1 MKTVKIAAA
10 CVAMILCVSMN
21 ASAQMQS
28 APPKIAVE
36 KVTSRRPEIKR
47 KYNGLF
53 DPIQTLTALARV
65 SGTLEKIN
73 FKEGDLVRK
82 GDVLFEIEN
91 VRYKANVQAAQASIE
106 SIQAKVRYASN
117 TYERNKKLLA
127 TKSVS
132 EDDVD
137 NSLSTLEGLQAE
149 LLGAEAKL
157 ILAQDDLAYTR
168 IESMLTGRVGRVNY
182 TEGNYITQQS
192 GPLCKVVQIDPI
204 YVRFSMSEHD
214 FATYYGNLEEL
225 KKRANIS
232 LQLANGEFYDGKGEI
247 SFIDNEIKTKT
258 DSIYVWATYS
268 NPDGILNPGGL
279 CTVHLSSVEGEE
291 FPSVKVSAVMFD
303 ADGHFVYVIED
314 GQFDTVNE
322 RGEVEGK
329 HPGKTAVRRSVSIGP
344 GDGVYQSIRS
354 GLKEGEIVVVGGSN
368 KIIPGGEII
377 PVEKNASTE
386 EPAPVP
392 PAADQPPAVVPDND
406 QAPAVNQAS
415 ADAQTPAAGDAAAAL
430 PAPAPALTPMPQA
443 QEGTLIPESP
453 DNNQ

>member
-1 MKTVKIAAA
+1 M
-10 CVAMILCVSMN
+10 S
-21 ASAQMQS
+21 
-28 APPKIAVE
+28 VE
-36 KVTSRRPEIKR
+36 AYGPSS
-47 KYNGLF
+47 
-53 DPIQTLTALARV
+53 QTLTFLD
-65 SGTLEKIN
+65 TE
-73 FKEGDLVRK
+73 E
-82 GDVLFEIEN
+82 
-91 VRYKANVQAAQASIE
+91 
-106 SIQAKVRYASN
+106 
-117 TYERNKKLLA
+117 
-127 TKSVS
+127 
-132 EDDVD
+132 
-137 NSLSTLEGLQAE
+137 AE

-214 FATYYGNLEEL
+214 FAAYYGNLEEL
-225 KKRANIS
+225 KKRAHIS
-232 LQLANGEFYDGKGEI
+232 LQLANGDFYDGKGEI

-268 NPDGILNPGGL
+268 NPDGVLNPGGL
-279 CTVHLSSVEGEE
+279 CTVHISSIEGEE
-291 FPSVKVSAVMFD
+291 YPSVKVSAVMFD

-354 GLKEGEIVVVGGSN
+354 GLNVGDVVVVGGSN

-377 PVEKNASTE
+377 PVEKSTSAG
-386 EPAPVP
+386 EPAAAP

-406 QAPAVNQAS
+406 QAPAVNQAP
-415 ADAQTPAAGDAAAAL
+415 ADVQTPEAGGAAAAL
-430 PAPAPALTPMPQA
+430 PGPAPALTPMPQA

-453 DNNQ
+453 DNNK